1 MVQNII
7 VIDDHPL
14 IRISLIS
21 MLKNKYSNTEI
32 HNISNGVD
40 GLLLAEKCQ
49 PELILIDVEMPHM
62 NGIEF
67 LKKIRLSNKTVKI
80 ILITGHIEEDLILIS
95 KKLGANGYITKD
107 LEPETIT
114 YLVEQ
119 VITNNLFIIPHQF
132 YDALSQKS
140 LTEFDEI
147 ISAINELTDREL
159 HVFRCLYQG
168 MKNKEIADLLNITI
182 KSTENYKNRISNKLA
197 CNDLNINNL
206 ITQKQ
211 HIIRFLV

>member
-1 MVQNII
+1 MIQNII
-7 VIDDHPL
+7 IIDDHPL

-21 MLKNKYSNTEI
+21 MLKNKYNNTKI
-32 HNISNGVD
+32 HNISNGAD

-49 PELILIDVEMPHM
+49 PELILIDVEMPDM

-67 LKKIRLSNKTVKI
+67 LKKIRISNNIVKI

-132 YDALSQKS
+132 YEALSQKS

-147 ISAINELTDREL
+147 ISTINELTDREL
-159 HVFRCLYQG
+159 HVFRCIYQG
-168 MKNKEIADLLNITI
+168 MKNKEIADHLNITI
-182 KSTENYKNRISNKLA
+182 KSTENYKNRISNKLS
-197 CNDLNINNL
+197 CNNLNINDLVAN
-206 ITQKQ
+206 KQ

>member
-14 IRISLIS
+14 IRISLIN
-21 MLKNKYSNTEI
+21 MLKNKYSNAEI
-32 HNISNGVD
+32 HNISNGAD

-67 LKKIRLSNKTVKI
+67 LKKIRLSNKIIKI

-95 KKLGANGYITKD
+95 KKLGANGYITKN
-107 LEPETIT
+107 LEPKTII

-119 VITNNLFIIPHQF
+119 VITNNLFVIPQKF
-132 YDALSQKS
+132 YGVLSQKS

-147 ISAINELTDREL
+147 ISAINELTDRES
-159 HVFRCLYQG
+159 HVFKCIYQG
-168 MKNKEIADLLNITI
+168 MKNKEIAELLNITV

-197 CNDLNINNL
+197 CNNLDINNL
-206 ITQKQ
+206 ITKKQ